1 MRAALLLFVGL
12 WLFCCAARGQ
22 ETIAQTDA
30 DEVRKGRHLAIML
43 CTSCHFVAPDQP
55 YAPTLSPPA
64 PSFAAIAQRQD
75 VSADS
80 LTKFLSTTNQ
90 GWNNPRGMPNP
101 NLAAFQTKAIVA
113 YILSLRR

>member
-1 MRAALLLFVGL
+1 MRAASLLFVAL
-12 WLFCCAARGQ
+12 WVFCCAARGQ
-22 ETIAQTDA
+22 ETDTA
-30 DEVRKGRHLAIML
+30 DDVRKGRHLAILL

-80 LTKFLSTTNQ
+80 LTKFLNTTNQ
-90 GWNNPRGMPNP
+90 SWNSPRGMPYP
-101 NLAAFQTKAIVA
+101 NLAPFQTKAIVA

>member
-1 MRAALLLFVGL
+1 MRAASLLLVGL

-22 ETIAQTDA
+22 ETDA
-30 DEVRKGRHLAIML
+30 DDVGKGRHLAILL
-43 CTSCHFVAPDQP
+43 CTSCHFAAPDQP

-64 PSFAAIAQRQD
+64 PSFADIAQRKD

-80 LTKFLSTTNQ
+80 LTKFLSTTSQ

-101 NLAAFQTKAIVA
+101 NLAPFQTKAIVA

>member
-1 MRAALLLFVGL
+1 MRAASLLFVALLLFCG
-12 WLFCCAARGQ
+12 AARAQ
-22 ETIAQTDA
+22 EIDA
-30 DEVRKGRHLAIML
+30 DDVRQGRHLAILL